1 MRLKQSQVLQNLH
14 HKFKITILKFANLS
28 TLFRWREE
36 NVESSHFHT
45 NKDIDKLI
53 ADTESTVTSD
63 LEGGDRYSKLIYI
76 DIRLNKLFLKIR
88 IFLFEEEGN

>member
-1 MRLKQSQVLQNLH
+1 M
-14 HKFKITILKFANLS
+14 
-28 TLFRWREE
+28 FRWREE

-76 DIRLNKLFLKIR
+76 DIRLNQLFLKIR
-88 IFLFEEEGN
+88 IFFYLKR

>member
-1 MRLKQSQVLQNLH
+1 MYG
-14 HKFKITILKFANLS
+14 KFKLNIAS
-28 TLFRWREE
+28 SRWREE

-63 LEGGDRYSKLIYI
+63 LEGGDRYVEVIICLLTHKL
-76 DIRLNKLFLKIR
+76 LFLWWVKLR
-88 IFLFEEEGN
+88 PYDIFYTFIFI